1 MNLKP
6 TKLLSERWRSSGIEP
21 GMLLLVHSN
30 ILRTMQ
36 EFQKEDIPLTVN
48 DILDSFIE
56 AVGPEGTLLFPLFNF
71 DFCWGKSFDMRTSK
85 SSMGALTEAA
95 RLRTDSVR
103 TGHPV
108 YSFAVLGRLKEKFRG
123 LNNLTA
129 YGAGSPF
136 DMVHSMRGYIAVLD
150 LPDQASM
157 TFYHHVEEMEKI
169 PYRYQKKFRCS
180 YTDLEGHEE
189 MREYFMNV
197 RDLDAGVCTHV
208 EPTGDELWS
217 KGLYKGFRVGEES
230 GLRVI
235 YSEDAYQAVSAII
248 RSGRAEGMLY
258 RIKKPT
264 EK

>member
-1 MNLKP
+1 MLRVYFSSIYRYVGVRLGGTGNKLVTQISMTYMNLKP

-71 DFCWGKSFDMRTSK
+71 DFSWGKSFDMRTSK

-136 DMVHSMRGYIAVLD
+136 EMVHSMRVYVAVLD
-150 LPDQASM
+150 LTDQASM
-157 TFYHHVEEMEKI
+157 TFYHHVEEMEK
-169 PYRYQKKFRCS
+169 KK
-180 YTDLEGHEE
+180 EG
-189 MREYFMNV
+189 
-197 RDLDAGVCTHV
+197 
-208 EPTGDELWS
+208 
-217 KGLYKGFRVGEES
+217 
-230 GLRVI
+230 
-235 YSEDAYQAVSAII
+235 II
-248 RSGRAEGMLY
+248 FQMSINSL
-258 RIKKPT
+258 PL
-264 EK
+264 

>member
-103 TGHPV
+103 TGTPFIPSLFWGGSRK
-108 YSFAVLGRLKEKFRG
+108 SFVG
-123 LNNLTA
+123 LI
-129 YGAGSPF
+129 S
-136 DMVHSMRGYIAVLD
+136 
-150 LPDQASM
+150 
-157 TFYHHVEEMEKI
+157 
-169 PYRYQKKFRCS
+169 
-180 YTDLEGHEE
+180 
-189 MREYFMNV
+189 
-197 RDLDAGVCTHV
+197 
-208 EPTGDELWS
+208 
-217 KGLYKGFRVGEES
+217 
-230 GLRVI
+230 
-235 YSEDAYQAVSAII
+235 
-248 RSGRAEGMLY
+248 
-258 RIKKPT
+258 
-264 EK
+264 